1 MGVGRAFRWPS
12 RAATNLDIVAAIDMV
27 RQGGR
32 ILQRVALV
40 VPPLSIIWQL
50 TETITLGQMLMMLVA
65 SVAAFY
71 LGRLIEG
78 YSPP

>member
-1 MGVGRAFRWPS
+1 
-12 RAATNLDIVAAIDMV
+12 MV

-40 VPPLSIIWQL
+40 VPPLSILWQL
-50 TETITLGQMLMMLVA
+50 TGTISLGQMLIMLLG

-78 YSPP
+78 YSSP

>member
-1 MGVGRAFRWPS
+1 
-12 RAATNLDIVAAIDMV
+12 MV